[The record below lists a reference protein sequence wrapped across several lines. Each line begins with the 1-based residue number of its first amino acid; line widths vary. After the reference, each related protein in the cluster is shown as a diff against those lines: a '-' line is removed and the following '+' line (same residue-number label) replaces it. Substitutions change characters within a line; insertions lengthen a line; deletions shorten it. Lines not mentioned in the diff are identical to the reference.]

1 MDEIRK
7 TGRVTIPTDLD
18 VVPETLEILKKWGA
32 DAIRDCDG
40 TDFPQQLKDAD
51 AKIYSTY
58 YTTRKDNAWAKANPD
73 EVLKNV
79 SRSAVDTGL
88 KYVNNDACYPSLIVV
103 GQIGRAHV

>member
-1 MDEIRK
+1 MDETRK
-7 TGRVTIPTDLD
+7 SGRVTIPTDLD

-73 EVLKNV
+73 QESESSWQMEVKKQKVLQIILPKTMITMELECFCKN
-79 SRSAVDTGL
+79 
-88 KYVNNDACYPSLIVV
+88 I
-103 GQIGRAHV
+103 